1 MVGSRSSGDT
11 CSAFNE
17 ACATVRRLLADAVR
31 EDVRTRHKVGVIL
44 IRVHA
49 EANTY
54 GECAIERMAEELAT
68 STHILYSCARVA
80 ECWSKPQITT
90 LSARTNARGEPLSW
104 SHFVVLTKPAGSL
117 RGAWIER
124 CLAEGWTVREL
135 REQMAQEGARNAPDL
150 EENAGARAGEP
161 FRIALREGLQHAAR
175 ATAQFDVI
183 REGLLSRQDSA
194 GIDTDEDLRARAIEA
209 YEKLA
214 ECVDETLDCLR
225 EMPRSSE
232 HRLRVAVPASVSDE
246 PADVEPLLSPQKRS
260 RAT

>member
-80 ECWSKPQITT
+80 ECWSKPQIAT

-104 SHFVVLTKPAGSL
+104 SHFIVLTKAAGSL
-117 RGAWIER
+117 RGAWTER
-124 CLAEGWTVREL
+124 CLRAGWSVREL
-135 REQMAQEGARNAPDL
+135 REEMAQERARNAPCPEDD
-150 EENAGARAGEP
+150 EADGEP
-161 FRIALREGLQHAAR
+161 FRIALREGLQHASR
-175 ATAQFDVI
+175 ASVQFDVI
-183 REGLLSRQDSA
+183 REGLQSRQVAA
-194 GIDTDEDLRARAIEA
+194 GLGTDEDLRARAIQA
-209 YEKLA
+209 YERLG
-214 ECVDETLDCLR
+214 ESVDATLECLR
-225 EMPRSSE
+225 ETPRSSE
-232 HRLRVAVPASVSDE
+232 RRLRVETPASSNEE
-246 PADVEPLLSPQKRS
+246 PADEETLPSPRKRS
-260 RAT
+260 RVT